1 MIEYRTNIND
11 IGGIIVKQDHRYIVK
26 DNTTL
31 QNLVVSSTEL
41 YPEKETSGH
50 SHDGQEE
57 VYYFIEGKGSM
68 ILGQKSFSVNAGDIV
83 LIPDGAF
90 HKVINTA
97 SRKNKNSK
105 ALRFVCVFD
114 GARDQNKTFLDRLKG
129 FFK

>member
-11 IGGIIVKQDHRYIVK
+11 IGGTIVKQDHRYIVK
-26 DNTTL
+26 DNTSL
-31 QNLVVSSTEL
+31 RNLVVSSTEL
-41 YPEKETSGH
+41 YPEKETTGH

-57 VYYFIEGKGSM
+57 VYYFIEGKGEM
-68 ILGQKSFSVNAGDIV
+68 VLGKRTFPVKAGDVV

-114 GARDQNKTFLDRLKG
+114 GARDQKKTFLDRLKG
-129 FFK
+129 IFN

>member
-26 DNTTL
+26 DNMSL

-50 SHDGQEE
+50 FHKGQEE

-68 ILGQKSFSVNAGDIV
+68 ILGQKSFSVKAGDVV